1 MIRKPGPGADHGDT
15 VPTHGSSPPGARGVS
30 NRELCSTDTASIVEL
45 MPSAERS
52 AAGMSGRAVIKACPG
67 RLKGQ
72 VISSRAGLAEQVV
85 ATFG

>member
-1 MIRKPGPGADHGDT
+1 
-15 VPTHGSSPPGARGVS
+15 
-30 NRELCSTDTASIVEL
+30 VEL